1 MLSEGIKTNYIV
13 DIPKQWRMGLNLFFQ
28 KKYKKMETK
37 LSMSVM
43 QHVLAACSF
52 FIINICSTGMKTFF
66 ILLFICYI

>member
-1 MLSEGIKTNYIV
+1 
-13 DIPKQWRMGLNLFFQ
+13 MGLNLFFQ

-37 LSMSVM
+37 LSMSVT
-43 QHVLAACSF
+43 QNVLAACSF